1 MNDVTIVDAICG
13 KGKTSYAIQM
23 MNNNQNDKFIYITP
37 FLDEVKRVID
47 NCPNRYFEQP
57 DEKKGKGSKLTDFNY
72 MIADGKNICSTHAL
86 FRYANQET
94 FDNLLM
100 DGDYVLILDE
110 VVDVVEEMNITK
122 SDKEVL
128 LNGKVEIAEDGK
140 VTWIDKEYN
149 GKLNEYKKLI
159 ENGDV
164 YLIHGTFLLWTF
176 PAEIMKL
183 FKHTYVLTY
192 MFKGQTQRYYYDL
205 NNITY
210 EYKSVIKID
219 DKYQLTDYQ
228 EHEDLSYLKEL
239 INICEDDKLN
249 GIGTPKDKRSN
260 PLSKSWYDNQYVK
273 KLDGMKVLKNNT
285 ANFFKHIC
293 KSKSDDNMWT
303 TFKDYKTKCQGGGYT
318 KGFVACNARA
328 TNNYKHKKN
337 LAYLIN
343 SFNNPRVL
351 QFFIQRGIE
360 IDEETYAL
368 SELIQWMF
376 RSQLRENK
384 PINIYIPS
392 ERMRNLLKNWLNES

>member
-57 DEKKGKGSKLTDFNY
+57 SDKKGKGSKLTDFNF

-140 VTWIDKEYN
+140 VIWIDKEYN

-176 PAEIMKL
+176 PAEIMRL

-192 MFKGQTQRYYYDL
+192 MFKGQMQRYYYDL
-205 NNITY
+205 NNINY
-210 EYKSVIKID
+210 EYKSVSKIND
-219 DKYQLTDYQ
+219 EYQLIEYQ
-228 EHEDLSYLKEL
+228 GHEDLSYLKEL

-249 GIGTPKDKRSN
+249 GIGKAKDKRSN
-260 PLSKSWYDNQYVK
+260 PLSKSWYDNQYAK

-285 ANFFKHIC
+285 TNFFKNIC

-303 TFKDYKTKCQGGGYT
+303 TFKDYKSKCKGEGYT

-328 TNNYKHKKN
+328 TNDYKHKKN

-351 QFFIQRGIE
+351 QFFIQRGIQ

-384 PINIYIPS
+384 PINIYIPP
-392 ERMRNLLKNWLNES
+392 NTT

>member
-57 DEKKGKGSKLTDFNY
+57 DEKKGKGSKLTDFNK

-140 VTWIDKEYN
+140 VIWVDKEYN

-176 PAEIMKL
+176 PAEIMRL

-192 MFKGQTQRYYYDL
+192 MFKGQMQRYYYDL
-205 NNITY
+205 NKINY
-210 EYKSVIKID
+210 EYKSVIKIND
-219 DKYQLTDYQ
+219 EYQLIKYQEY
-228 EHEDLSYLKEL
+228 EDLSYLKEL

-249 GIGTPKDKRSN
+249 GIGKAKDKRSN
-260 PLSKSWYDNQYVK
+260 PLSKSWYDNQYAK

-285 ANFFKHIC
+285 TNFFKNIC
-293 KSKSDDNMWT
+293 KSKSEDNMWT
-303 TFKDYKTKCQGGGYT
+303 TFKDYISKCKGEGYT

-328 TNNYKHKKN
+328 TNDYKHKKN